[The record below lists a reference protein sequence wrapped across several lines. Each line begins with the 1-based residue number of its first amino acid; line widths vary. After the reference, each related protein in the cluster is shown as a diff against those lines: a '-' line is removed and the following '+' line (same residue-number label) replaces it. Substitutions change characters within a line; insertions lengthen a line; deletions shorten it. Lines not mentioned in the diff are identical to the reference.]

1 MKENPS
7 KISNFKRS
15 SFILLLICRIILLFF
30 PITMML
36 YVLCFAIF
44 KVDNFLTF
52 IGSMLISNI
61 IIDLYEN
68 LHTEEVLYIKDLEDN
83 QKSKN

>member
-1 MKENPS
+1 
-7 KISNFKRS
+7 
-15 SFILLLICRIILLFF
+15 
-30 PITMML
+30 MML